1 MAKRLTD
8 EAIIAALISEGSI
21 KAASLKLNCTVRTL
35 YSRMKVPEFQ
45 TLYGMAKND
54 LIRGATTRLQ
64 GHLKDAIETLAKLM
78 KDTDTAAQTRA
89 NCAVNILQYA
99 GRFTEITDFADR
111 LEALEKANAENGL

>member
-1 MAKRLTD
+1 MDLKK
-8 EAIIAALISEGSI
+8 
-21 KAASLKLNCTVRTL
+21 KAAILARVSREVQETESQISVLKQCANDFGFEVPDEFIFQEKITGMDSYDKEERQSLR
-35 YSRMKVPEFQ
+35 
-45 TLYGMAKND
+45 D
-54 LIRGATTRLQ
+54 
-64 GHLKDAIETLAKLM
+64 LKDAIETLAKLM